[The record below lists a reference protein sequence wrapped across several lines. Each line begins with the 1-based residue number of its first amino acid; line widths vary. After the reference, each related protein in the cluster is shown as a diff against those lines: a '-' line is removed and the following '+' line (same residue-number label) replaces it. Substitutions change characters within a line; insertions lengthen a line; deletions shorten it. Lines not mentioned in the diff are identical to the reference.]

1 MVRSF
6 MRGKKN
12 CKTMIF
18 FVLVL
23 LLVLQ
28 FFSNKALSQSE
39 EGEFGFNGYLYDNS
53 GIAITNSKGLMKL
66 TNSSEFSYGH
76 VFYNSPVRFKNSPN
90 GTVSSFSTT
99 FVFAIVS
106 NVNAL
111 DGHGLA
117 FVISPTKGLPYSSS
131 SQYLGLF
138 NLTNNGDPSNH
149 IVAVEFDTFQNQ
161 EFDDMDNN
169 HVGIDI
175 NSLSSEKASTA
186 GYYEDDDGTF
196 KNIRLINQKPIQAWI
211 EYDSSRRQLNV
222 TIHPIHLPK
231 PKIPLLSLT
240 KDLSPYLFDS
250 MYVGFTSATGRLRS
264 SHYILGW
271 TFKLNGT
278 ASNIDI
284 SRLPKLPRDS
294 RSTSVKK
301 ILAISLSLTSLAIL
315 VFLTISYMLFLKR
328 KKLMEVLEDWEVQFG
343 PHRFAYKDLY
353 IATKGF
359 RNSEL
364 LGKGG
369 FGKVYKGTLSTSNMD
384 IAVKKVSHDSRQ
396 GMREFVAE
404 IATIGRLRHPN
415 LVRLLGYCR
424 RKGELY
430 LVYDCMPKGS
440 LDKFLY
446 HQPEQ
451 SLDWSQ
457 RFKIIKDVA
466 SGLCYLH
473 HQWVQVIIHR
483 DIKPAN
489 VLLDD
494 SMNGKLGDFGLAK
507 LCEHGFDPQTSNVAG
522 TFGYISPELSRTG
535 KASTSSD
542 VFAFGILMLEI
553 TCGRRPVLPRASSPS
568 EMVLTDWVL
577 DCWEDDILQVV
588 DERVKQDDKYLE
600 EQVALVLK
608 LGLFC
613 SHPVAAV
620 RPSMSSVIQFLDG
633 VAQLPNNL
641 FDIVKARENVG
652 AIEGFGEAAESLA
665 EPCSVATLTFTEPFV
680 SHGR

>member
-1 MVRSF
+1 M
-6 MRGKKN
+6 
-12 CKTMIF
+12 
-18 FVLVL
+18 FVLLFLIL
-23 LLVLQ
+23 LNTAV
-28 FFSNKALSQSE
+28 SQSE
-39 EGEFGFNGYLYDNS
+39 RGEFGFNGYLYDSS
-53 GIAITNSKGLMKL
+53 GTANLDSNGLMEL
-66 TNSSEFSYGH
+66 TNSSQLTTGQ
-76 VFYNSPVRFKNSPN
+76 VFYNFPVPFKDSPN

-106 NVNAL
+106 KNSTRG
-111 DGHGLA
+111 GHGIA
-117 FVISPTKGLPYSSS
+117 FAISPTKGLPYSDAT
-131 SQYLGLF
+131 QYLGLF
-138 NLTNNGDPSNH
+138 NVTTQGRSSNH
-149 IVAVEFDTFQNQ
+149 VVAVEFDTIQSA
-161 EFDDMDNN
+161 EFDDMDDN

-175 NSLSSEKASTA
+175 NSLFSEKAASA
-186 GYYEDDDGTF
+186 GYYKEDGTF
-196 KNIRLINQKPIQAWI
+196 KNISLKSSKPIQAWV
-211 EYDSSRRQLNV
+211 EYDSSRKQLNI
-222 TIHPIHLPK
+222 TLHPLHVAK
-231 PKIPLLSLT
+231 PKTPLLSLT
-240 KDLSPYLFDS
+240 KDLSPYLLES
-250 MYVGFTSATGRLRS
+250 MYVGFTSSTGSLLS

-271 TFKLNGT
+271 TFKLNGK
-278 ASNIDI
+278 ASDIDP
-284 SRLPKLPRDS
+284 SRLPKLPSENDS
-294 RSTSVKK
+294 STSSLKR
-301 ILAISLSLTSLAIL
+301 ILAISLSMTGLAVLI
-315 VFLTISYMLFLKR
+315 FLTISFMLLMKR

-359 RNSEL
+359 KNSEL

-369 FGKVYKGTLSTSNMD
+369 FGKVYKGTLLSSNLD

-396 GMREFVAE
+396 GMREFIAE

-451 SLDWSQ
+451 NLDWSQ

-466 SGLCYLH
+466 SGLFYLH
-473 HQWVQVIIHR
+473 QQWVQVIIHR

-489 VLLDD
+489 ILLDE
-494 SMNGKLGDFGLAK
+494 SMNAKLGDFGLAK
-507 LCEHGFDPQTSNVAG
+507 LCEHGIDPQTSNVAG

-542 VFAFGILMLEI
+542 VFAFGVFMLEI
-553 TCGRRPVLPRASSPS
+553 TCGRRPVLPRASSAS

-588 DERVKQDDKYLE
+588 DERVKRDDKYLE
-600 EQVALVLK
+600 EQVTMVLK
-608 LGLFC
+608 LGLLC
-613 SHPVAAV
+613 SHPVAAM

-633 VAQLPNNL
+633 VAQLPHNL
-641 FDIVKARENVG
+641 LDVVKARENVG
-652 AIEGFGEAAESLA
+652 AAEATQSLA
-665 EPCSVATLTFTEPFV
+665 QPSSIATVTFTESFA

>member
-1 MVRSF
+1 M
-6 MRGKKN
+6 K
-12 CKTMIF
+12 IF
-18 FVLVL
+18 VL
-23 LLVLQ
+23 LLLLLL
-28 FFSNKALSQSE
+28 NKAVSQGE
-39 EGEFGFNGYLYDNS
+39 RGEFGFNGYLYDSYGSANLDS
-53 GIAITNSKGLMKL
+53 NGLLKL
-66 TNSSEFSYGH
+66 TNYTEHETGQ
-76 VFYNSPVRFKNSPN
+76 VFYNFPVRFKNSPN

-106 NVNAL
+106 EIPTFS
-111 DGHGLA
+111 GHGIA
-117 FVISPTKGLPYSSS
+117 FVISLTKGLPYSFP

-138 NLTNNGDPSNH
+138 NSTNNGDPSNH
-149 IVAVEFDTFQNQ
+149 VVAVEFDTIQSI
-161 EFDDMDNN
+161 EFNDMDDN
-169 HVGIDI
+169 HVGIDT
-175 NSLSSEKASTA
+175 NSLISEKAASA
-186 GYYEDDDGTF
+186 GYYKEDGTF
-196 KNIRLINQKPIQAWI
+196 KNISLISRKPIQAWV
-211 EYDSSRRQLNV
+211 EYDSSRKQLNI
-222 TIHPIHLPK
+222 TLHPLHVAK
-231 PKIPLLSLT
+231 PKTPLLSLT
-240 KDLSPYLFDS
+240 KDLSPYLLES
-250 MYVGFTSATGRLRS
+250 MYVAFTSSTGSLLS

-271 TFKLNGT
+271 TFKLNGK
-278 ASNIDI
+278 ASDIDP
-284 SRLPKLPRDS
+284 SRLPKLPDDYQE
-294 RSTSVKK
+294 
-301 ILAISLSLTSLAIL
+301 IL
-315 VFLTISYMLFLKR
+315 VFLTISFMLFLKR

-343 PHRFAYKDLY
+343 PHRFAYKDIY

-359 RNSEL
+359 KNSEL

-369 FGKVYKGTLSTSNMD
+369 FGKVYKGTLLSSNLD

-396 GMREFVAE
+396 GMREFIAE

-473 HQWVQVIIHR
+473 QQWVQLIIHR

-489 VLLDD
+489 ILLDE
-494 SMNGKLGDFGLAK
+494 SMNAKLGDFGLAK
-507 LCEHGFDPQTSNVAG
+507 LCEHGIDPQTSNVAG

-542 VFAFGILMLEI
+542 VFAFGVFMLEI

-577 DCWEDDILQVV
+577 DCWGEDILQVV
-588 DERVKQDDKYLE
+588 DERVKHDDKYLV
-600 EQVALVLK
+600 EQVTMVLK
-608 LGLFC
+608 LGLLC
-613 SHPVAAV
+613 SHPVAAM
-620 RPSMSSVIQFLDG
+620 RPSMSSVI
-633 VAQLPNNL
+633 
-641 FDIVKARENVG
+641 
-652 AIEGFGEAAESLA
+652 
-665 EPCSVATLTFTEPFV
+665 
-680 SHGR
+680 

>member
-1 MVRSF
+1 M
-6 MRGKKN
+6 
-12 CKTMIF
+12 
-18 FVLVL
+18 FVLVFL
-23 LLVLQ
+23 LLLQ
-28 FFSNKALSQSE
+28 FFSNKAVSQSE
-39 EGEFGFNGYLYDNS
+39 DGEFGFNGYLYDSS
-53 GIAITNSKGLMKL
+53 GIAIINSKGLMKL
-66 TNSSEFSYGH
+66 TNSTVFSYGH
-76 VFYNSPVRFKNSPN
+76 VFYNSPIRFKNSTN

-99 FVFAIVS
+99 FVFAIVT
-106 NVNAL
+106 NVNTL

-131 SQYLGLF
+131 AQHLGLF

-161 EFDDMDNN
+161 EFDDIDNN

-175 NSLSSEKASTA
+175 NSLSSKKASTA
-186 GYYEDDDGTF
+186 GYYQDDDGTF
-196 KNIRLINQKPIQAWI
+196 KNLSLINRKPIQAWI
-211 EYDSSRRQLNV
+211 EYDSTRKQLNV

-240 KDLSPYLFDS
+240 KDLSPYLLDS

-284 SRLPKLPRDS
+284 SRLPKIPRDS
-294 RSTSVKK
+294 RSTSVQK
-301 ILAISLSLTSLAIL
+301 ILAISLSLTGLAIL

-359 RNSEL
+359 KNSEL

-489 VLLDD
+489 ILLDD

-507 LCEHGFDPQTSNVAG
+507 LCDHGIDPLTSNVAG

-613 SHPVAAV
+613 SHPVAAI
-620 RPSMSSVIQFLDG
+620 RPSMSSVIQFLDS

-641 FDIVKARENVG
+641 LDIVKARENVG

-680 SHGR
+680 LHGR

>member
-1 MVRSF
+1 MN
-6 MRGKKN
+6 M
-12 CKTMIF
+12 

-23 LLVLQ
+23 LLLQ
-28 FFSNKALSQSE
+28 LFSNRTVSQSE
-39 EGEFGFNGYLYDNS
+39 EGEFGFNGYLYN
-53 GIAITNSKGLMKL
+53 
-66 TNSSEFSYGH
+66 SYGTAYLDSNGLLKLSNYTVKKTGQ
-76 VFYNSPVRFKNSPN
+76 VFYNLPVRFKNSPN

-99 FVFAIVS
+99 FVFAIIS
-106 NVNAL
+106 QIPTIS
-111 DGHGLA
+111 GHGIA
-117 FVISPTKGLPYSSS
+117 FAICPTKGLPYGYP
-131 SQYLGLF
+131 SQYMGLF
-138 NLTNNGDPSNH
+138 NITNNGNSSNH
-149 IVAVEFDTFQNQ
+149 VVAVEFDTILSL
-161 EFDDMDNN
+161 EFGDIDDN

-175 NSLSSEKASTA
+175 NSLFSEKANTA
-186 GYYEDDDGTF
+186 GYYEDDGTF
-196 KNIRLINQKPIQAWI
+196 KNISLINRKPIQAWI
-211 EYDSSRRQLNV
+211 EYDSTRKQLDV
-222 TIHPIHLPK
+222 TIHPIHVSK
-231 PKIPLLSLT
+231 PKTPLLSLT
-240 KDLSPYLFDS
+240 RDLSPYLLER
-250 MYVGFTSATGRLRS
+250 MYVGFTSSTGSVLS

-278 ASNIDI
+278 APNLDI
-284 SRLPKLPRDS
+284 SRLPKLPDDFQTDTPSSLRK
-294 RSTSVKK
+294 V
-301 ILAISLSLTSLAIL
+301 LAISLSLTGLAVL
-315 VFLTISYMLFLKR
+315 VFLIISIMLFLKR
-328 KKLMEVLEDWEVQFG
+328 KKLIEVIEDWEVQFG
-343 PHRFAYKDLY
+343 PHKFAYKDLF

-359 RNSEL
+359 KNSEL

-369 FGKVYKGTLSTSNMD
+369 FGKVYKGTFLNSNID

-457 RFKIIKDVA
+457 RYKIIKDVA

-473 HQWVQVIIHR
+473 QQWVQVIIHR

-489 VLLDD
+489 ILLDN

-507 LCEHGFDPQTSNVAG
+507 LCDHGIDLQTSNVAG

-542 VFAFGILMLEI
+542 VFAFGVLMLEI
-553 TCGRRPVLPRASSPS
+553 TCGRRPVLPRASLPS
-568 EMVLTDWVL
+568 EIVLTDWVL
-577 DCWEDDILQVV
+577 DCWEENILQVV
-588 DERVKQDDKYLE
+588 DDRVKHDNKYLE
-600 EQVALVLK
+600 EQVTLVLK
-608 LGLFC
+608 LGLLC
-613 SHPVAAV
+613 AHPVPAV
-620 RPSMSSVIQFLDG
+620 RPSMSSVIKFLDG
-633 VAQLPNNL
+633 VAQLPDNL
-641 FDIVKARENVG
+641 LDILKARENVG
-652 AIEGFGEAAESLA
+652 TIEGFSEAAESLA
-665 EPCSVATLTFTEPFV
+665 GPCSVATVTFTEPFV

>member
-1 MVRSF
+1 M
-6 MRGKKN
+6 N
-12 CKTMIF
+12 L

-23 LLVLQ
+23 LLLLQ
-28 FFSNKALSQSE
+28 FSSNKAVSESEE
-39 EGEFGFNGYLYDNS
+39 EGEFGFNGYLYN
-53 GIAITNSKGLMKL
+53 
-66 TNSSEFSYGH
+66 SYGTANLDSNGLLKLSNYTVQKTGQ
-76 VFYNSPVRFKNSPN
+76 VFYNLPVRFKNSPN
-90 GTVSSFSTT
+90 ATVSSFSTT

-106 NVNAL
+106 QIPTL
-111 DGHGLA
+111 SGHGIA
-117 FVISPTKGLPYSSS
+117 FAICPTKGLPYATP

-138 NLTNNGDPSNH
+138 NISNNGNFSNH
-149 IVAVEFDTFQNQ
+149 VVAVEFDTIQST
-161 EFDDMDNN
+161 EFRDIDDN

-175 NSLSSEKASTA
+175 NSLRSEKAYTA
-186 GYYEDDDGTF
+186 GYYEDDGTF
-196 KNIRLINQKPIQAWI
+196 KNMSLINRKPIQAWI
-211 EYDSSRRQLNV
+211 EYDSSRKQLNV
-222 TIHPIHLPK
+222 TIHPIHVSK
-231 PKIPLLSLT
+231 PKTPLLSLT
-240 KDLSPYLFDS
+240 KDLSPYLFER
-250 MYVGFTSATGRLRS
+250 MYVGFTSSTGSVLS

-278 ASNIDI
+278 ASNLDI
-284 SRLPKLPRDS
+284 SRLPKLPDDYKKDS
-294 RSTSVKK
+294 PSSLRK
-301 ILAISLSLTSLAIL
+301 ILAISLSLTGLTVL
-315 VFLTISYMLFLKR
+315 VFLIISVMLFLKR

-343 PHRFAYKDLY
+343 PHKFSYKDLY

-359 RNSEL
+359 KNSEL

-369 FGKVYKGTLSTSNMD
+369 FGKVYKGTLLTSNMD

-396 GMREFVAE
+396 GIREFVAE
-404 IATIGRLRHPN
+404 IATIGRLRHHN

-446 HQPEQ
+446 HRPEQ

-489 VLLDD
+489 ILLDD
-494 SMNGKLGDFGLAK
+494 SMNGRLGDFGLAK
-507 LCEHGFDPQTSNVAG
+507 LCDHGFDPQTSK
-522 TFGYISPELSRTG
+522 R
-535 KASTSSD
+535 KATTSSD

-613 SHPVAAV
+613 SHPVAAI

-641 FDIVKARENVG
+641 LDIVKARENVG